1 MKRRVNVRGIII
13 NDKGELFCQ
22 RLTARNEDGRNFW
35 CTPGGGLDPLES
47 LTDGLR
53 RHNTNRL
60 TDIHFM
66 TTSKVTTIAL

>member
-35 CTPGGGLDPLES
+35 CTPGGGLDPLE
-47 LTDGLR
+47 
-53 RHNTNRL
+53 
-60 TDIHFM
+60 
-66 TTSKVTTIAL
+66 